1 MDVSVVARN
10 LPYLADGFALTLEM
24 AALSILGGTVVGVAV
39 GLARAGHMPLLR
51 HAAAFYIELI
61 RGTPLLVVL
70 LVVYLAVPALTG
82 QRLGP
87 VPSAV
92 IGFIVFVAAYIGE
105 DVRSGIASVHIG
117 QIEAGLASGL
127 SRARVMRL
135 IVLPQAIRRMIPA
148 LFSQFVRLLKFTSV
162 ASVIGATDLTGAVL
176 AVNAREVKPLELL
189 AFLALAYFVA
199 CYSLSLLGRW
209 LNRRFAIAS

>member
-1 MDVSVVARN
+1 MDFSVVARN
-10 LPYLADGFALTLEM
+10 LPYLADGMALTLEM
-24 AALSILGGTVVGVAV
+24 AAISILGGAIA
-39 GLARAGHMPLLR
+39 GLLLGLSRASRVPVLR
-51 HAAAFYIELI
+51 HAAGLYIELI

-82 QRLGP
+82 ERLGP
-87 VPSAV
+87 TPSAV
-92 IGFIVFVAAYIGE
+92 IGFIAFVAAYVAE
-105 DVRSGIASVHIG
+105 DLRSGIASVPAG

-127 SRARVMRL
+127 SGAQVTRF

-148 LFSQFVRLLKFTSV
+148 LFNQFVRLLKFTSV
-162 ASVIGATDLTGAVL
+162 ASVIGTTELTGAVL

-199 CYSLSLLGRW
+199 CYALSLLGRW
-209 LNRRFAIAS
+209 LDRRFAIAT